1 MFYFRCGILLNRS
14 VILLRMRKRSNL
26 GPRMEKCAEY
36 LIDDPAAL
44 RGKWLESFPGY
55 DRLYLELGCGKGRFT
70 ADTAELMPGTLYI
83 AMEKVPDAMILA
95 MERVR
100 ERGIKNVRFID
111 GDAINLAEMFAP
123 GEAARIYINFCDPW
137 PKSRDAKHRLT
148 FPGFLRLYADVL
160 PLGGEIHFKT
170 DNTPLFSW
178 SLEQFENEGWA
189 LSEKT
194 NDLHANGPVG
204 VMTDYEAKFHAQ
216 GFPINRV
223 VAAKTEATN
232 GMAAGPAP
240 RMYKAA
246 LTDAHGYEDSM
257 NSNAGEKHE

>member
-1 MFYFRCGILLNRS
+1 M
-14 VILLRMRKRSNL
+14 RMRKRSNL

-70 ADTAELMPGTLYI
+70 ADTAELMPDTLYI
-83 AMEKVPDAMILA
+83 ALDKVPDAMILA

-111 GDAINLAEMFAP
+111 GDAIKLAEMFAP

-223 VAAKTEATN
+223 VAVKTEATK

>member
-1 MFYFRCGILLNRS
+1 MWYSFEQECDSFEDEKAVESRPAYG
-14 VILLRMRKRSNL
+14 
-26 GPRMEKCAEY
+26 KCAEY

-111 GDAINLAEMFAP
+111 GDAIKLAEMFAP

-170 DNTPLFSW
+170 DNTPLFNW

-246 LTDAHGYEDSM
+246 RTDAHGYEDSM

>member
-70 ADTAELMPGTLYI
+70 ADTAELMPDTLYI

-111 GDAINLAEMFAP
+111 GDAIKLAEMFAP

-194 NDLHANGPVG
+194 NDLHENGPVG

-216 GFPINRV
+216 GLAINRV
-223 VAAKTEATN
+223 VAVKTEATK

>member
-1 MFYFRCGILLNRS
+1 
-14 VILLRMRKRSNL
+14 
-26 GPRMEKCAEY
+26 
-36 LIDDPAAL
+36 
-44 RGKWLESFPGY
+44 
-55 DRLYLELGCGKGRFT
+55 
-70 ADTAELMPGTLYI
+70 
-83 AMEKVPDAMILA
+83 MEKVPDAMILA

-111 GDAINLAEMFAP
+111 GDAIKLAEMFAP

-216 GFPINRV
+216 GFPINSV
-223 VAAKTEATN
+223 VAVKTEATK

>member
-1 MFYFRCGILLNRS
+1 M
-14 VILLRMRKRSNL
+14 RMRKRHNL
-26 GPRMEKCAEY
+26 APRMEKCAD
-36 LIDDPAAL
+36 LMIPDCTAH
-44 RGKWLESFPGY
+44 RGRWLEDIPGFE
-55 DRLYLELGCGKGRFT
+55 RLYVELGCGKGRFT
-70 ADTAELMPGTLYI
+70 ADTAAEMPGTLLL
-83 AMEKVPDAMILA
+83 AVEKVPDAMIIA
-95 MERVR
+95 MERIR
-100 ERGIKNVRFID
+100 ERGLANVRFID
-111 GDAINLAEMFAP
+111 GDAAALPQMLAP

-223 VAAKTEATN
+223 VAVKTEATK

>member
-1 MFYFRCGILLNRS
+1 M
-14 VILLRMRKRSNL
+14 RMRKRSNL

-70 ADTAELMPGTLYI
+70 ADTAELMPDTLYI

-111 GDAINLAEMFAP
+111 GDAIKLAEMFAP

-170 DNTPLFSW
+170 DNRPLFDW
-178 SLEQFENEGWA
+178 SLRQFESEGWE
-189 LSEKT
+189 LREVT
-194 NDLHANGPVG
+194 NDLHCGGVRG
-204 VMTDYEAKFHAQ
+204 VMTDYEAKFHEQ
-216 GFPINRV
+216 GVKINRL
-223 VAAKTEATN
+223 VAVKTENTKD
-232 GMAAGPAP
+232 GSAGELP
-240 RMYKAA
+240 RLRNAA
-246 LTDAHGYEDSM
+246 LSDARGIDR
-257 NSNAGEKHE
+257 